1 MSVLPPRSA
10 KLDLAIGLIGL
21 WLAGGFLW
29 DSWAHLHVGV
39 ESFFTPYHAA
49 FYAAMLAGAIIVAVT
64 SLRNRARGYTGWA
77 LPPCY
82 ARALIGIP
90 VFFLGGL
97 GDLVWHTFF
106 GVENRI
112 EAVTS
117 PTHLIIGCGVVLV
130 LAAPIRSALG
140 ARDDVR
146 SLGAQLP
153 LLLALAACLEFVH
166 LGTSYAFDA
175 SAARID
181 APPPALAGSL
191 DYFTATA
198 IELYKTGTG
207 VMIVLLQALIEMIF
221 VVWLVSRFR
230 LAPGALT
237 VFLVLGDGMMAAAL
251 TNDRPMLVIHLA
263 MAFVAGVVGD
273 TLIARSRG
281 AMRGGALQAFG
292 FLVPLAYFGTYFALT
307 IALEGTWWNWSLVG
321 GVLVWSALAG
331 AALGTLVGAPG
342 RVDVLAVPVPRR
354 ALEPQRLEQTAS

>member
-1 MSVLPPRSA
+1 
-10 KLDLAIGLIGL
+10 
-21 WLAGGFLW
+21 
-29 DSWAHLHVGV
+29 
-39 ESFFTPYHAA
+39 
-49 FYAAMLAGAIIVAVT
+49 
-64 SLRNRARGYTGWA
+64 
-77 LPPCY
+77 
-82 ARALIGIP
+82 
-90 VFFLGGL
+90 
-97 GDLVWHTFF
+97 
-106 GVENRI
+106 
-112 EAVTS
+112 
-117 PTHLIIGCGVVLV
+117 
-130 LAAPIRSALG
+130 
-140 ARDDVR
+140 
-146 SLGAQLP
+146 
-153 LLLALAACLEFVH
+153 
-166 LGTSYAFDA
+166 
-175 SAARID
+175 
-181 APPPALAGSL
+181 
-191 DYFTATA
+191 
-198 IELYKTGTG
+198 
-207 VMIVLLQALIEMIF
+207 
-221 VVWLVSRFR
+221 VWLVSRFR